1 LKGIDVKNEIS
12 LAQLRG
18 QFIAGNVLLESL
30 LQALPVETLRTLY
43 ERHETNAREVA
54 EALRR
59 ANRSQDELDAYNDF
73 TLNNQVV
80 IGRIWRNSA

>member
-1 LKGIDVKNEIS
+1 
-12 LAQLRG
+12 
-18 QFIAGNVLLESL
+18 
-30 LQALPVETLRTLY
+30 LPVETLRTLY
-43 ERHETNAREVA
+43 ERHESNTREVA

-59 ANRSQDELDAYNDF
+59 ANRSQEELDAYNDF

>member
-1 LKGIDVKNEIS
+1 LKGIDVKNEMS

-30 LQALPVETLRTLY
+30 LQSLPVETLRALY
-43 ERHETNAREVA
+43 ARHETNAREVA
-54 EALRR
+54 DVLRR
-59 ANRSQDELDAYNDF
+59 ANRSQEELDAYNDF

>member
-1 LKGIDVKNEIS
+1 MKNEIS

-18 QFIAGNVLLESL
+18 QFIASNVLLESL

-43 ERHETNAREVA
+43 ERHEANTRDVA
-54 EALRR
+54 DALRR
-59 ANRSQDELDAYNDF
+59 ANRSQEELDAYNDF

-80 IGRIWRNSA
+80 IGRIWRGST